1 MFLDV
6 GGSTVRSREESLGNS
21 GASPVATLNV
31 PVTPPPQGARPPIVT
46 SRPLD
51 CEGSSGNKSRKIKTK
66 KPKSA
71 LDTDLSGDGG
81 GKSRRRAGKT
91 ISESS
96 SEDESRS
103 VGAPIRIPSE
113 HLLLLLVHQ
122 VIIVCFLL
130 LFLGLLFYF
139 ICFLFFRSQH
149 SGWFPRSN
157 WSRWFWG

>member
-6 GGSTVRSREESLGNS
+6 GDSTVRSREESLGNS
-21 GASPVATLNV
+21 GASPVVTLNV

-46 SRPLD
+46 PRPPD
-51 CEGSSGNKSRKIKTK
+51 CEGSTGNKSRKVKTK

-103 VGAPIRIPSE
+103 VGGTNQDPVGTFVATFGSPGYYCLFSSSLSWIII
-113 HLLLLLVHQ
+113 LLYMFLV
-122 VIIVCFLL
+122 F
-130 LFLGLLFYF
+130 
-139 ICFLFFRSQH
+139 
-149 SGWFPRSN
+149 
-157 WSRWFWG
+157 